1 MDTTRMKITQ
11 FRIACKPAVPYLAHS
26 VYGLIPVERPGIKTM
41 AVDRY
46 RRLYYDPK
54 YVESISTNTGVFTV
68 LHEMLHVELGHC
80 ELAQKYLPPRPTPRQ
95 LYLWNMAADMVVNQ
109 LLAHWLPFA
118 PPGVVNYRDYGFPA
132 KQSVV
137 QYYEMLLARD
147 EQEKDEPEDEEND
160 DDEEQ
165 DAGEDG
171 GDDGEEERDE
181 QGDSGAGES
190 DDESG
195 DDDSTAESGGEGD
208 DDSEG
213 DDHGE
218 SGADGD
224 GDGDDA
230 GAGSGDDGEE
240 DREAGGGGGGDEDEA
255 EGQADG
261 ARDGDGGSGADG
273 FPRSYEL
280 PPDPAYADREYACE
294 KELEAAILEQ
304 EASFPGTVPAELK
317 DAVDLKLRP
326 QADPF
331 DVLKG
336 LVAKA
341 IAAPGG
347 LIDFTLRRPS
357 RRQFDPTGPRRYAI
371 KKEMPDVVV
380 LLDTSGSMQL
390 RRESELKAKA
400 LGVIAKAVSK
410 MRSVKVY
417 CGDTDL
423 HNRQIVQSIGKMRIE
438 GGGGT
443 DMGRLIE
450 RIERED
456 RPAAIIV
463 VTDTETGWCEKKPRA
478 KVVIAA
484 VKDSTARYPVP
495 SWAKFVDVSK
505 GGR

>member
-1 MDTTRMKITQ
+1 MDTPRMKITQ
-11 FRIACKPAVPYLAHS
+11 FRIACKPAVPYLMHS

-54 YVESISTNTGVFTV
+54 YVEAISTDTGVFTV
-68 LHEMLHVELGHC
+68 LHEVVHVELNHC
-80 ELAQKYLPPRPTPRQ
+80 ELAQKYLPPKPTQRQ
-95 LYLWNMAADMVVNQ
+95 LFLWNVAADMVVNQ

-118 PPGVVNYRDYGFPA
+118 PAGVVNYRDYGFPA

-147 EQEKDEPEDEEND
+147 QQQKDEEPEDEED
-160 DDEEQ
+160 DDE
-165 DAGEDG
+165 DSDG
-171 GDDGEEERDE
+171 SGGGEEERDE
-181 QGDSGAGES
+181 QGDRGAGES
-190 DDESG
+190 GDDQDDEGGG
-195 DDDSTAESGGEGD
+195 DGGGEEDEDEGG
-208 DDSEG
+208 SEG
-213 DDHGE
+213 DDVG
-218 SGADGD
+218 
-224 GDGDDA
+224 
-230 GAGSGDDGEE
+230 GAGEGSDDGEGGAAGSEGDGGEGE
-240 DREAGGGGGGDEDEA
+240 DGDADAGGDGGSDPGT
-255 EGQADG
+255 
-261 ARDGDGGSGADG
+261 GGSGADG
-273 FPRSYEL
+273 FARDWEL
-280 PPDPAYADREYACE
+280 PPDPAHADREYACE
-294 KELEAAILEQ
+294 KELEAAIIEQ
-304 EASFPGTVPAELK
+304 EASCPGSVPQELK

-357 RRQFDPTGPRRYAI
+357 RRQVDPTGPRRWAI
-371 KKEMPDVVV
+371 KREMPDVVV

-410 MRSVKVY
+410 MRRVKVI

-423 HNRQIVQSIGKMRIE
+423 HNRQFVQAIGRMKIE

-443 DMGRLIE
+443 DMGHLIE
-450 RIERED
+450 KIERED

-463 VTDTETGWCEKKPRA
+463 VTDCETGWCEKKPRA
-478 KVVIAA
+478 KVVVAA
-484 VKDSTARYPVP
+484 VKQSYQRYPVP
-495 SWAKFVDVSK
+495 AWAKLVDVTK
-505 GGR
+505 GGE